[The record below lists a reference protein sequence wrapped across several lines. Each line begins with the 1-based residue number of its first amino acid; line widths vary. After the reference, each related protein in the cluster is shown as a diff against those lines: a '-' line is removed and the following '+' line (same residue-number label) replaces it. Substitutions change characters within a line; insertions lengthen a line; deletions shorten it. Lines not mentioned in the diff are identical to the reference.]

1 MSETISCLAVGLI
14 VGCLLSWPVSCSVPA
29 APPSA
34 PTVTDPAITSLDAC
48 RKLCWPDGY
57 QCEVTHPI
65 GNTMGGRCT
74 CVGTGRVNLE
84 QE

>member
-14 VGCLLSWPVSCSVPA
+14 VGCLLSCCSIPA

-34 PTVTDPAITSLDAC
+34 PTVTDPAIMSLDAC

-57 QCEVTHPI
+57 QCEMTHPL
-65 GNTMGGRCT
+65 GNGVGGRCT
-74 CVGTGRVNLE
+74 CVGTARVNLE